1 MKNLIVSLILIILP
15 IIVSAQFPAQK
26 IINGDTLV
34 VLTKKQADELN
45 VYIQK
50 KNIEYDSLITKHERL
65 KKNHQSLIEEYA
77 KVKNQIK
84 NIQYQNDSLLNFLGT
99 NMALLY
105 KENDSSSVKFVDLKY
120 YTVDVFREGTI
131 FLTSITLKERERLN
145 LHLIEYP
152 QWRFINIKNEMSSE
166 YGQFIGEILLTNT
179 GEMLLYRI
187 D

>member
-1 MKNLIVSLILIILP
+1 
-15 IIVSAQFPAQK
+15 
-26 IINGDTLV
+26 
-34 VLTKKQADELN
+34 
-45 VYIQK
+45 
-50 KNIEYDSLITKHERL
+50 
-65 KKNHQSLIEEYA
+65 
-77 KVKNQIK
+77 
-84 NIQYQNDSLLNFLGT
+84 
-99 NMALLY
+99 MALLY